1 MFFPLSAEEKERGS
15 LCTSAF
21 FLSVCVCVCVC
32 VSNVTHLRNPQT
44 LYREAATQA
53 DHDSKACSKKT
64 PLTVSRFLHILTET
78 IKLRAERIEDE
89 IKAFLPHL
97 GVNDYLK
104 VFARGSGPSC
114 VFLALVASVGPGHV
128 IIRLNVVAWPEGCSF
143 SKVLYLPKPASL
155 SLKGG
160 HGIYLL
166 TTVILKAVIMCP
178 FHVIVP
184 GTQ

>member
-166 TTVILKAVIMCP
+166 KLLQNGTGSYHNV
-178 FHVIVP
+178 VIVVYRL
-184 GTQ
+184 